1 VVEQTVV
8 GFLGLGRMGS
18 RMAANIARAGFPLV
32 VYNRTRAV
40 ADGFA
45 AQHGARVAGTPGEV
59 AGSAEFVISM
69 LADGE
74 ALLDLY
80 TSSDG
85 VLRSLR
91 RGSLAIDMGTSG
103 MEAVTRLRAEVE
115 GIESSFVDAP
125 VSGSIAAAEA
135 GKLPV
140 MVGAG
145 EEEFERAR
153 PILEAVGPV
162 RRVGPP
168 GTAALLK
175 LTVNSILYGL
185 NQAVA
190 EGVILAEA
198 GGISPEVT
206 LDVIVGSAAGA
217 PMVGYRTPQYL
228 VPDEAPISFTL
239 DLVRKDIL
247 LTLSQAAE
255 TGVSMPQLEATL
267 ETIDEL
273 ISRGHGERDMGYVI
287 EGERQKRRR

>member
-1 VVEQTVV
+1 
-8 GFLGLGRMGS
+8 
-18 RMAANIARAGFPLV
+18 MAANIARAGYPLLV
-32 VYNRTRAV
+32 FNRTTSV
-40 ADGFA
+40 AEEFA
-45 AQHGARVAGTPGEV
+45 AEYGARVAGTPGET
-59 AGSAEFVISM
+59 AETAEFVISM

-80 TSSDG
+80 TNAEG
-85 VLRSLR
+85 VLGSLR
-91 RGSLAIDMGTSG
+91 PGTLAVDMGTSG
-103 MEAVTRLRAEVE
+103 MEAVTSLRAEVE
-115 GIESSFVDAP
+115 GVGSRFLDAP

-140 MVGAG
+140 MVGAD
-145 EEEFERAR
+145 EEDFERAR
-153 PILEAVGPV
+153 PVLESIGPV

-198 GGISPEVT
+198 GGIPPEVT

-217 PMVGYRTPQYL
+217 PMIGYRTPQYL
-228 VPDEAPISFTL
+228 DPDGAPISFTL

-247 LTLSQAAE
+247 LTLAQAEE
-255 TGVSMPQLEATL
+255 TGVGMAQLEATL
-267 ETIDEL
+267 QTIDDL
-273 ISRGHGERDMGYVI
+273 IARGHGERDMGYVI
-287 EGERQKRRR
+287 EGERQKARS

>member
-1 VVEQTVV
+1 
-8 GFLGLGRMGS
+8 
-18 RMAANIARAGFPLV
+18 MAANIARAGYPLV
-32 VYNRTRAV
+32 VFNRTRSV
-40 ADGFA
+40 AEDFA
-45 AQHGARVAGTPGEV
+45 AEHGARVAGTPGET
-59 AGSAEFVISM
+59 AETAEFVISM

-80 TSSDG
+80 TNAEG
-85 VLRSLR
+85 VLGSLR
-91 RGSLAIDMGTSG
+91 PGTLAVDMGTSG
-103 MEAVTRLRAEVE
+103 MEAVTSLRAEVE
-115 GIESSFVDAP
+115 GVGSRFLDAP

-140 MVGAG
+140 MVGAD
-145 EEEFERAR
+145 EEDFERAR
-153 PILEAVGPV
+153 PVLESIGPV

-198 GGISPEVT
+198 GGIPPEVT

-217 PMVGYRTPQYL
+217 PMIGYRTPQYL
-228 VPDEAPISFTL
+228 DPDGAPISFTL

-247 LTLSQAAE
+247 LTLAQAEE
-255 TGVSMPQLEATL
+255 TGVGMAQLEATL
-267 ETIDEL
+267 QTIDDL
-273 ISRGHGERDMGYVI
+273 IARGHGERDMGYVI
-287 EGERQKRRR
+287 EGERQKARS

>member
-1 VVEQTVV
+1 
-8 GFLGLGRMGS
+8 M
-18 RMAANIARAGFPLV
+18 
-32 VYNRTRAV
+32 
-40 ADGFA
+40 
-45 AQHGARVAGTPGEV
+45 AGTPGET
-59 AGSAEFVISM
+59 AETAEFVISM

-80 TSSDG
+80 TNAEG
-85 VLRSLR
+85 VLGSLR
-91 RGSLAIDMGTSG
+91 PGTLAVDMGTSG
-103 MEAVTRLRAEVE
+103 MEAVTSLRAEVE
-115 GIESSFVDAP
+115 GVGSRFLDAP

-140 MVGAG
+140 MVGAD
-145 EEEFERAR
+145 EEDFERAL
-153 PILEAVGPV
+153 PVLESIGPV

-198 GGISPEVT
+198 GGIPPEVT

-217 PMVGYRTPQYL
+217 PMIGYRTPQYL
-228 VPDEAPISFTL
+228 DPDGAPISFTL

-247 LTLSQAAE
+247 LTLAQAEE
-255 TGVSMPQLEATL
+255 TGVGMAQLEATL
-267 ETIDEL
+267 QTIDDL
-273 ISRGHGERDMGYVI
+273 IARGHGERDMGYVI
-287 EGERQKRRR
+287 EGERQKARS

>member
-1 VVEQTVV
+1 MADLPVV

-18 RMAANIARAGFPLV
+18 RMAANVARAGYPLV
-32 VYNRTRAV
+32 VFNRTRAV
-40 ADGFA
+40 ADEFA
-45 AQHGARVAGTPGEV
+45 AEHGARVASTPGE
-59 AGSAEFVISM
+59 AAQAARFVISM

-80 TSSDG
+80 RSSDG
-85 VLRSLR
+85 VLGGLR
-91 RGSLAIDMGTSG
+91 PGSFAIDMGTSG
-103 MEAVTRLRAEVE
+103 MEAVTSLRLEVE
-115 GIESSFVDAP
+115 GVGSRFVDAP
-125 VSGSIAAAEA
+125 VSGSIAAAES
-135 GKLPV
+135 GRLPV

-145 EEEFERAR
+145 EEEFEQVR
-153 PILEAVGPV
+153 PVLASIGPV
-162 RRVGPP
+162 RRVGQP

-217 PMVGYRTPQYL
+217 PMVAYRTPQYL
-228 VPDEAPISFTL
+228 DPDGAPISFTL

-247 LTLSQAAE
+247 LTLAQAEE
-255 TGVSMPQLEATL
+255 TGVAMPQLEATL
-267 ETIDEL
+267 ETINDL
-273 ISRGHGERDMGYVI
+273 IARGDGERDMGYVI
-287 EGERQKRRR
+287 EGERQKSRR